1 MGPILF
7 TRVPGGPP
15 KECQNLI
22 ELTGNTVVSYVFA
35 TFTLPYF
42 TDLHML
48 WYRNVDGKNVK
59 VLPANIADLL
69 TPIAIAYWLGGGRP

>member
-1 MGPILF
+1 
-7 TRVPGGPP
+7 
-15 KECQNLI
+15 
-22 ELTGNTVVSYVFA
+22 
-35 TFTLPYF
+35 
-42 TDLHML
+42 ML